1 MVQAKIYAG
10 QIVVVF
16 GVVVTWT
23 WSAKQWTASAGEYL
37 GHISGP
43 AVDVNA
49 PATGVYL
56 RGGCRACAFG
66 LSCAPRMGRGHHQG
80 RQIHICCGPV
90 GVGDGLDAVNIGA
103 KLRIRH
109 DVPLSMKQP
118 FSS

>member
-23 WSAKQWTASAGEYL
+23 WSAQQWTASAGEYL

-49 PATGVYL
+49 PATGV
-56 RGGCRACAFG
+56 
-66 LSCAPRMGRGHHQG
+66 
-80 RQIHICCGPV
+80 
-90 GVGDGLDAVNIGA
+90 
-103 KLRIRH
+103 
-109 DVPLSMKQP
+109 
-118 FSS
+118 